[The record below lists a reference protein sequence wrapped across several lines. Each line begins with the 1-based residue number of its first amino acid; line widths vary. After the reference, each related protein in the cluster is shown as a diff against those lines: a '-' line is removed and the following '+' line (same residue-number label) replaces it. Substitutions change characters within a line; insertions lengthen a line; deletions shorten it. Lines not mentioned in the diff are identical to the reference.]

1 MIYACNNVI
10 VKYTYLMFDYRR
22 VPPFNPCQ
30 LSELAGEPCRWSEW
44 REAEAYEFVKCLG
57 GGIGGNW
64 IKTYGKHIRDSFCM
78 MLQYTVYIH
87 ICHRYI
93 NVCIYT
99 QYIYNYITNIFI

>member
-1 MIYACNNVI
+1 MHVIIYN
-10 VKYTYLMFDYRR
+10 TYLMFDYRR
-22 VPPFNPCQ
+22 VPPLNPCQ

-87 ICHRYI
+87 IIDIYKYMY
-93 NVCIYT
+93 IYT
-99 QYIYNYITNIFI
+99 LYIYTYITHIYI